1 MLLRSPHVKG
11 KGQKKGFTKGEV
23 GLASQNSYELLLI
36 WREEAKP
43 LFPTTFH
50 QWVIRC
56 GLGCPGRSMT
66 LDKTAFFSAKAIP
79 RKGWLLRIDCQ
90 QHSKATG
97 GVNPSFQRGI
107 WLEWFTTYSEY
118 L

>member
-1 MLLRSPHVKG
+1 
-11 KGQKKGFTKGEV
+11 
-23 GLASQNSYELLLI
+23 
-36 WREEAKP
+36 
-43 LFPTTFH
+43 
-50 QWVIRC
+50 
-56 GLGCPGRSMT
+56 MT

-107 WLEWFTTYSEY
+107 LLEWFTTYSEY